1 MNARKLVATL
11 MLGSAAVLAYA
22 DRDRDCSNIDDSD
35 KRREC
40 REMKNDVVDE
50 VDCGDLDNDEAR
62 RECRQEKYGVASRA
76 ACRTLQSAVLRTAC
90 LAERWD

>member
-1 MNARKLVATL
+1 MDIRKLVAAL
-11 MLGSAAVLAYA
+11 MLGSIATFAAA
-22 DRDRDCSNIDDSD
+22 DRDLDCSDIDDDD

-40 REMKNDVVDE
+40 RQKVDDVMDE
-50 VDCGDLDNDEAR
+50 VDCGDVDNDDAR